1 MIETMITLGNRKY
14 RVAYE
19 EGQERELA
27 EAVTIFSK
35 EVDTIQTGNPQV
47 RENQLLM
54 MSGLMLAYKFSGQ
67 DDQKEKHAAQL
78 RELENELAQAK
89 VQAKASREPDP
100 SMQVEMEKLKRENK
114 ALLDSKNAADAH
126 AGKLNDELDELKAA
140 TQIQTSLALDTSELD
155 ALKKENQEIKAKLQN
170 LQNELDNQAVNESV
184 QAPKNPEDGLASM
197 LGEIVTGLE
206 GLGKK

>member
-27 EAVTIFSK
+27 EAVTIFNT
-35 EVDTIQTGNPQV
+35 EVETIQNGNPQV

-54 MSGLMLAYKFSGQ
+54 MSGLMLAYKFRGNDS
-67 DDQKEKHAAQL
+67 DKEKHANQL
-78 RELENELAQAK
+78 RELENELAQVK
-89 VQAKASREPDP
+89 VQAKAAREPDP
-100 SMQVEMEKLKRENK
+100 TMQVELEKLKRENK
-114 ALLDSKNAADAH
+114 ALLDGKNAADAH

-140 TQIQTSLALDTSELD
+140 SLAQPTLPLDTPELD
-155 ALKKENQEIKAKLQN
+155 ALKEENAGLKAELENLKAEQTSQIQN
-170 LQNELDNQAVNESV
+170 DSPAPVSAEDN
-184 QAPKNPEDGLASM
+184 LASM